1 MCDSKFYCSI
11 HVLPCSIT
19 HLILSLASLA
29 LADAHTQI
37 SHALSLWLWLSKHWG
52 LSPTGVEVLGHV
64 RYTANRNA
72 KLWSPSLCKTRYL
85 EYITLNH
92 FNCDLPTTHSRDP
105 APVRAFQIPFPSK
118 LSAFFTQRC
127 GCSIYLAHKSC
138 SSAHTI
144 CCSLTAIVNAQPL
157 AATVH
162 AQAHK
167 CLEEAE
173 MGMVC
178 ILPKLILHHL

>member
-52 LSPTGVEVLGHV
+52 LSPTGVEVLGRV

-118 LSAFFTQRC
+118 LSAFFPQKMWMLYLSCTQVMQQRSHYMLQLNRHC
-127 GCSIYLAHKSC
+127 ERTTFGCHGACTGTQMPRGSWDGNGMH
-138 SSAHTI
+138 SS
-144 CCSLTAIVNAQPL
+144 
-157 AATVH
+157 
-162 AQAHK
+162 
-167 CLEEAE
+167 
-173 MGMVC
+173 
-178 ILPKLILHHL
+178 